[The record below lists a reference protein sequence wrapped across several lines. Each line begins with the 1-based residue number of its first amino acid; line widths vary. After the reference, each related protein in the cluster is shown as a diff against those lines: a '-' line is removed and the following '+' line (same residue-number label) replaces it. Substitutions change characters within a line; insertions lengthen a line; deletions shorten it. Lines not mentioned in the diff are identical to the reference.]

1 MIISVRHISDFLRT
15 RAGRFLGLD
24 QDPSILAGRGTRT
37 GLFISG
43 AFLVA
48 VGLLI
53 ILFFGPLAVLAIP
66 LLLFG
71 GFNLLN
77 SRRTGLSLSRSN
89 ALSLAG
95 HLTAIVVLY
104 LFLTRILLLT
114 YMTDSI
120 VGSYMGV
127 LKVLSLQNPYGY
139 SIKPFLD
146 QFSFPPSFYTPRIDG
161 SFEFHLNYPDLNFL
175 SLLPLYAAG
184 LHDLRDGVF
193 VFHILSVLL
202 IFGLVPSRQKALSL
216 VPFVFFPA
224 LVAASWTDSVWAFF
238 LVGGAILWYRSRNL
252 GLLMAGFAG
261 ATKQIALVAAT
272 FLLIRLCQESPNSK
286 LRNTLVGAGVV
297 AVGFLGPNI
306 PFMLSSPVQWWA
318 ATIAPYFPGGAAQ
331 IPGGIGLSE
340 ILLDL
345 GLAPPPLLFVA
356 LMGIAGVG
364 SLYLYST
371 RFSKSRYF
379 VWIFPIVIMF
389 FYYRSF
395 PNYIFYWAFPL
406 AFEFFKNRPA
416 ISIWHF
422 SPFHGIPWHPSIR
435 STLRSVPVRLRV
447 PLIAGL
453 LLTTVFVGAFGAYV
467 SSSPASR
474 VEVRINSVADF
485 DGIGAATQLDV
496 TLNNLTPKPI
506 VPSFFVKWNFLPF
519 LWASNSNQSLAPST
533 SASYLVTATDG
544 LAAVPRSTS
553 FRLYVYD
560 AATGNLVGQS
570 LSFRIDPP
578 LPTLVNPH
586 FRWWT
591 LDVGA
596 GEKVPF
602 GWKLTK
608 TNMDPLTPAIQDL
621 DRNSTAGI
629 RFLLNYTSS
638 TTNIEKIML
647 SQKVLLNATAVNLS
661 LFDPLATSA
670 GSQAI
675 LGVTVTDGAH
685 EITYLFSNATAKPTF
700 VPSAYN
706 ATAIIPIAASAW
718 TTVSIDPS
726 QAWLAQGW
734 VIPNQVTFMIFL
746 QANRIGL
753 YSASIREVTYPSSNK

>member
-24 QDPSILAGRGTRT
+24 QDPTILAGRGTRT
-37 GLFISG
+37 GLFVSG

-53 ILFFGPLAVLAIP
+53 ILFFGPFAVLAIP

-161 SFEFHLNYPDLNFL
+161 SFEFHLNYPALNFL

-252 GLLMAGFAG
+252 GLLMAGLAG
-261 ATKQIALVAAT
+261 ATKQIALVAAP
-272 FLLIRLCQESPNSK
+272 FLLIRLWQESPNSK

-306 PFMLSSPVQWWA
+306 PFMLSSPAQWWA
-318 ATIAPYFPGGAAQ
+318 ATIAPYFPGGAVQ
-331 IPGGIGLSE
+331 VPGGIGLSE

-345 GLAPPPLLFVA
+345 GFAPPPSYFVV
-356 LMGIAGVG
+356 LMGLAGVG

-379 VWIFPIVIMF
+379 LWIFPIVIMF

-406 AFEFFKNRPA
+406 AYEFFKNRPA

-422 SPFHGIPWHPSIR
+422 SPFRGIPWHPSIG

-467 SSSPASR
+467 SNPPASR
-474 VEVRINSVADF
+474 VEVQVNSVADP
-485 DGIGAATQLDV
+485 DGIGAATQLNV
-496 TLNNLTPKPI
+496 TLDNLTPKPI

-519 LWASNSNQSLAPST
+519 LWASSSNQSLAPST
-533 SASYLVTATDG
+533 SASYLVSATDG

-570 LSFRIDPP
+570 LSFRIDTP
-578 LPTLVNPH
+578 LPTLSNPH

-608 TNMDPLTPAIQDL
+608 TNTAPLTPAIQDL
-621 DRNSTAGI
+621 DQNSAAGI
-629 RFLLNYTSS
+629 SFRLNYTSS

-647 SQKVLLNATAVNLS
+647 SQKVLLNATTVNLS
-661 LFDPLATSA
+661 LFDPLATST
-670 GSQAI
+670 GGQAI

-685 EITYLFSNATAKPTF
+685 EITYLFSNATSKPTF

-706 ATAIIPIAASAW
+706 ATAIIPITASAW

-734 VIPNQVTFMIFL
+734 AVPNQVTFAIFL

-753 YSASIREVTYPSSNK
+753 YSASIRDVSYPSSVK